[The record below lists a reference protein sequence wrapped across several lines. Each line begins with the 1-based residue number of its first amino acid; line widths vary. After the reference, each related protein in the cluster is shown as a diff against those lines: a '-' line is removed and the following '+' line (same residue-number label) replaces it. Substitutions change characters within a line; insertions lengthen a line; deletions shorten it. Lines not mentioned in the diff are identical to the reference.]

1 MTHDL
6 AALDQV
12 LEAHRERPGGLLPAL
27 HDVQAS
33 FGCVPKEAVPR
44 IAAAFN
50 LSRAEVHGVV
60 TYYHHF
66 RQSPPGR
73 HVIRLC
79 QAEAC
84 QAMGAQALLDHA
96 RSALGVEPG
105 QTTADGTVTL
115 EVAYCLGLCAS
126 SPALLLDDDEA
137 ACAHGRVTPA
147 AFDALVASL
156 RTVGAAS
163 APAAGTVEGS
173 R

>member
-1 MTHDL
+1 
-6 AALDQV
+6 
-12 LEAHRERPGGLLPAL
+12 
-27 HDVQAS
+27 
-33 FGCVPKEAVPR
+33 
-44 IAAAFN
+44 FN

-84 QAMGAQALLDHA
+84 QAMGAPALLAHA
-96 RSALGVEPG
+96 RRALAVEPG
-105 QTTADGTVTL
+105 QTTADGAVTL

-156 RTVGAAS
+156 RAEDPGL
-163 APAAGTVEGS
+163 APAAATPEGD
-173 R
+173 